1 MMKSTKIIS
10 PSISLPL
17 KNALTNIYWKKSDL
31 KSFLS
36 ISIRNNSILATL
48 DWNLTKYK
56 IVSELIDRMFNRQD
70 IYKEDLLY
78 LIELICDMDDFT
90 HLLRWDD
97 GKDKVKKA
105 KDSVD
110 ALRKNAEGYFTRKTK
125 EKVAAEQ
132 RANYQ
137 EQILK
142 MQNSSE
148 KLQEMYSK
156 FMNMYKIEDAQR
168 RGYLFEEFLI
178 DIFNFFDLDA
188 KNSFKIDGEQI
199 DGAFSF
205 DGADY
210 LIEAKWTKTPIDKT
224 ELSVFHE
231 KIESKLKNTLGLFV
245 SVNGYTETASNSGF
259 RNNNM
264 VLMDGQDIVQ
274 ILENRISLPDLLM
287 QKRRHAAQTG
297 EIMFR
302 VQC

>member
-1 MMKSTKIIS
+1 
-10 PSISLPL
+10 
-17 KNALTNIYWKKSDL
+17 
-31 KSFLS
+31 
-36 ISIRNNSILATL
+36 
-48 DWNLTKYK
+48 
-56 IVSELIDRMFNRQD
+56 MFSRQD
-70 IYKEDLLY
+70 IYKDDLLY
-78 LIELICDMDDFT
+78 LIEQICDMDDFT

-97 GKDKVKKA
+97 GEEKVKKA
-105 KDSVD
+105 KESVN
-110 ALRKNAEGYFTRKTK
+110 ALRKSTEGYFKRKSN
-125 EKVAAEQ
+125 EKTIAQ
-132 RANYQ
+132 HRANYQ
-137 EQILK
+137 KQILK

-156 FMNMYKIEDAQR
+156 FLDMFKVQDAQK
-168 RGYLFEEFLI
+168 RGYMFEEFLV

-188 KNSFKIDGEQI
+188 KSSFRIEGEQI

-210 LIEAKWTKTPIDKT
+210 LLEAKWTKSPIEKT

-245 SVNGYTETASNSGF
+245 SVNGYTETATNSGF

-274 ILENRISLPDLLM
+274 ILENRISLPDLLR
-287 QKRRHAAQTG
+287 QKRKHAAQTG